1 MLNNE
6 IKKKIHLIKGQKN
19 DLLKNEIGKKIHL
32 KKKKLKSTRVNLL
45 NHDLDHKT
53 EITQ

>member
-32 KKKKLKSTRVNLL
+32 KKKNSSQPGL
-45 NHDLDHKT
+45 
-53 EITQ
+53 IY